1 MLLPGDGLIDARSGR
16 RYSEAVQ
23 APLMA
28 SETPLPNQFGRY
40 QVVEELGSGAM
51 GVVYLGVDPRLA
63 RPVAIKVMRDAE
75 LLEPKEREQFRARF
89 QREAEA
95 AGRISHPDIVQIYDV
110 GPSYLVMEYLEGQT
124 LTDALEASAGL
135 TTRQVGSLV
144 LRLAD
149 AIDFAHQHGIVH
161 RDIKPGNIMLLN
173 DGGVKVTDFGV
184 ARIESSTLTAAG
196 AVLGSI
202 RYMAPEQMMGEPVD
216 ARADIFS
223 LGAMAYELLTGQ
235 APYPGKTITEVVSMV
250 VNGAHV
256 PPLLVDSRLPEGL
269 NAIFGRVL
277 SASAAERYP
286 RAMEFARQ
294 LYEVLQP
301 VLDLEVHQEAAP
313 PDPTEVD
320 AVERTGSS
328 RSGSLSGTTRSGSL
342 SGSRPAETLLMNPV
356 PSHQEGVLLLDSD
369 PPGARVYI
377 DGMPVGEAP
386 LPGVDV
392 TFGRH
397 VLRLEIEGRDAV
409 STEVDV
415 RRERPLKAITVTLP
429 QLGSAE
435 AELRPGQF
443 VEFGPEVVP
452 PRRIEGA
459 APVYPEAAREKGLQG
474 APVVELW
481 ISETGDVA
489 DVAIVESAGATLDGA
504 LLQAVTGWRF
514 APASL
519 RGIPVSVRL
528 TVQHLFR

>member
-1 MLLPGDGLIDARSGR
+1 
-16 RYSEAVQ
+16 
-23 APLMA
+23 MA
-28 SETPLPNQFGRY
+28 SETPLPGQFGRY
-40 QVVEELGSGAM
+40 HVVEELGSGAM

-63 RPVAIKVMRDAE
+63 RPVAIKVMRDTE

-124 LTDALEASAGL
+124 LTAALEASAGL
-135 TTRQVGSLV
+135 TARQVGSLV

-235 APYPGKTITEVVSMV
+235 APFPGKTITEVVSMV

-269 NAIFGRVL
+269 NAVFGRVL

-286 RAMEFARQ
+286 RAMDFARQ
-294 LYEVLQP
+294 LYQVLQP
-301 VLDLEVHQEAAP
+301 VLDLELHQQAAP

-320 AVERTGSS
+320 ALERTG
-328 RSGSLSGTTRSGSL
+328 TARSGSL
-342 SGSRPAETLLMNPV
+342 SGSRPAETLLMNPA
-356 PSHQEGVLLLDSD
+356 PSHREGVLLLDSD

-377 DGMPVGEAP
+377 DGTPVGETP

-415 RRERPLKAITVTLP
+415 RRERPLKAITVNTTP
-429 QLGSAE
+429 ARVRGGRATARAVRGVRSGRRPAAPHRGRSARVPRGGKRE
-435 AELRPGQF
+435 GPPGRPG
-443 VEFGPEVVP
+443 
-452 PRRIEGA
+452 RRA
-459 APVYPEAAREKGLQG
+459 
-474 APVVELW
+474 
-481 ISETGDVA
+481 
-489 DVAIVESAGATLDGA
+489 LD
-504 LLQAVTGWRF
+504 QRD
-514 APASL
+514 
-519 RGIPVSVRL
+519 R
-528 TVQHLFR
+528 